1 MKLWQ
6 KLALT
11 LNVLLLGF
19 VVWLA
24 CAGPGRETPLNFPR
38 YLANRLL
45 RVKQVPS
52 PPLSS
57 IVPVPEVVEV
67 SEPFDWAQLEST
79 DYRVYVAN
87 LRAIGCPEPT
97 VRDLIIADVNDLFA
111 PRVKALVDEVTG
123 NFWELILH
131 KEAFGEMVDEKHSQL
146 RALGE
151 ERDEV
156 FIALF
161 GASNPRSAEDLER
174 YATDGRAQW
183 ERTADFLP
191 EEKRSQFVAA
201 KEELERAWTD
211 FLRTPGLTGLQSQAK
226 RKELEAAY
234 EQALR
239 EKLTTDEYHKL
250 RLRQSPAASLRD
262 RLAGLD
268 WNEATVRAVANLQ
281 FAQAEAQ
288 AALSEKDADF
298 KSRTA
303 QFKQASEAHTRELL
317 GDDRYAA
324 LQRAI
329 DHRYEPIYRV
339 TQRLGLPDAAAAQAY
354 DIRGQAEDAAN
365 RVRANESLLAEEQQT
380 LLHVIGAETRQ
391 SLSAALGPKGLA
403 AYEKI
408 DGGWMPQFT
417 VATP

>member
-1 MKLWQ
+1 MNLWH

-19 VVWLA
+19 VVWLV
-24 CAGPGRETPLNFPR
+24 CTGPHRETPANISR
-38 YLANRLL
+38 YLANRWQRAKHL
-45 RVKQVPS
+45 PA

-67 SEPFDWAQLEST
+67 SESFDWAQLEAT
-79 DYRVYVAN
+79 DYRVYLAN

-97 VRDLIIADVNDLFA
+97 VRDIIIADVNDLFA

-123 NFWELILH
+123 HFWELILR
-131 KEAFGEMVDEKHSQL
+131 KQDFGEMVEEKHTRL
-146 RALGE
+146 RALRE
-151 ERDEV
+151 ERDAI
-156 FIALF
+156 FTALF
-161 GASNPRSAEDLER
+161 GESNPRSDEDLER
-174 YATDGRAQW
+174 QATDRREQW
-183 ERTADFLP
+183 QRIADFLP
-191 EEKRSQFVAA
+191 EEKRARFVAA
-201 KEELERAWTD
+201 KEELASTWAD
-211 FLRTPGLTGLQSQAK
+211 FLRTPGVTGIQQLAK

-234 EQALR
+234 DQALR
-239 EKLTTDEYHKL
+239 EGLTTDECHEL

-268 WNEATVRAVANLQ
+268 WNEATVRAVANLE
-281 FAQAEAQ
+281 FAKAEAQ

-303 QFKQASEAHTRELL
+303 QFKQASEAQTRELL
-317 GDDRYAA
+317 GDDRFAA
-324 LQRAI
+324 LERAI

-354 DIRGQAEDAAN
+354 DIRGQAEDTAN
-365 RVRANESLLAEEQQT
+365 RVRANESLAAEEQQT
-380 LLHVIGAETRQ
+380 LLQVIGTETRQ
-391 SLSAALGPKGLA
+391 CLSATLGPNGLA

-408 DGGWMPQFT
+408 DGGWMQQFT
-417 VATP
+417 AAKQ